1 MLIPNWEY
9 LRRSQRYFVFY
20 DSAVPSIPLGC
31 LRLKL
36 SGKVKSVTFGKAQ
49 CTRAWETQIKIDTS
63 SVTKLFGYK
72 FAWYKENH

>member
-1 MLIPNWEY
+1 MTVQFPASLWDA
-9 LRRSQRYFVFY
+9 L
-20 DSAVPSIPLGC
+20 DSNCLG
-31 LRLKL
+31 KE
-36 SGKVKSVTFGKAQ
+36 KSVTFGKAQ